1 MKNKTILAV
10 LLVIAVIASG
20 CIVWW
25 YLNYTDYL
33 SKTLHE
39 TNRWAVIEDSHGDIM
54 AVETSKDEVWN
65 TFVNLNQNKS
75 EMWIGGIVEE
85 YDNKWGYR
93 FKPTTII
100 VAELTI
106 EAAQTWIRGLS
117 EDLDYW
123 INTWAKETYVLVRVI
138 EIHA

>member
-1 MKNKTILAV
+1 
-10 LLVIAVIASG
+10 
-20 CIVWW
+20 
-25 YLNYTDYL
+25 
-33 SKTLHE
+33 
-39 TNRWAVIEDSHGDIM
+39 M

-93 FKPTTII
+93 FKQTTII